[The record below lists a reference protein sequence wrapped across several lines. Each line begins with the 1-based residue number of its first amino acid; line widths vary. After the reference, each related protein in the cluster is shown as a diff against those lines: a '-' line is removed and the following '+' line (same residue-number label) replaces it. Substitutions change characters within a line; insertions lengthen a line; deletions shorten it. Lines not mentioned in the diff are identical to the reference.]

1 MAGYTSVDPH
11 CIEVKVLA
19 LEKIEDSG
27 PYMIRGP
34 Q

>member
-19 LEKIEDSG
+19 LVKTEDSG
-27 PYMIRGP
+27 PNVIRGP